1 MAKITIADLAA
12 LRHTLQWLGAMRYV
26 GTMLDRA
33 ASGDRAALAVAAA
46 IKADIAQPK
55 ITTGG
60 TDG

>member
-1 MAKITIADLAA
+1 MSRITFADLAA

-26 GTMLDRA
+26 GTMIDRA
-33 ASGDRAALAVAAA
+33 TSGDAAALAVCAA
-46 IKADIAQPK
+46 IADDIAQLK